1 MEEHKKIDEQ
11 SEVDRLFEERMERLA
26 QMAPPPPIS
35 DPFIKRKRKSK
46 VLAGLLAFF
55 VPGTGHFYLGLMQ
68 RGLFVMLALI
78 IDIYAIV
85 HTATMNPGS
94 VNVPLITLFGL
105 LVPAIYFYNIFDAL
119 QSTDAVNSAEE
130 DGFLGGLSG
139 FQPSARTGSNS
150 TQGQGRL
157 KGANLGWLLVAGGCI
172 VLLVSNKPDWM
183 SQLLNSIGS
192 YIGAGVLIG
201 AGAYLFLKGRK
212 SS

>member
-11 SEVDRLFEERMERLA
+11 AEVDRLFEERMERLA
-26 QMAPPPPIS
+26 QVAPPPPIS

-46 VLAGLLAFF
+46 LWAGLLAFF

-119 QSTDAVNSAEE
+119 QSTDMVNLAEE
-130 DGFLGGLSG
+130 DGFSSGLSG
-139 FQPSARTGSNS
+139 FQSAPRTGS
-150 TQGQGRL
+150 TAARAQGRF
-157 KGANLGWLLVAGGCI
+157 KSANLGWLLVAGGCI
-172 VLLVSNKPDWM
+172 ILLASNKPVWM
-183 SQLLNSIGS
+183 SQLINSVGS

-212 SS
+212 